1 MHCPTESQ
9 LQKTGRS
16 RIVGSDACV
25 RVKSDDRPVNQKK
38 EKERKYAKMESKCK
52 RFLSLLLA
60 LVMVIGLM
68 PMGHARAEE
77 AAVYQ
82 AAEAAATDLGLNKVG
97 DSGKFVIVSAV
108 SPDKE
113 MVANIGTNG
122 AGQTG
127 FELAPRSAADNVAAA
142 AVWTITM
149 VEGGYTVSNG
159 GRNVAVKADHQV
171 ALEED
176 AVVQIK
182 KGNNGTDDWVIY
194 SDGWCLNDHDSFAGA
209 FAGSSGSSNALSTYT
224 NLVGG
229 RSMLKLYPVTEV
241 VTEPEPTEPEPTEPE
256 PTEPEPT
263 APAEGLLAHYD
274 FETVDGATVANNVA
288 SNETTTATLHGGAAV
303 TDLEGENPLGSSLKL
318 TSAQDGMQLT
328 DIVNAAASSFSV
340 SMWYKLNA
348 ASSVNVNLF
357 QAGTIGGS
365 TGRTILILSPDSTY
379 YTYLTGDNAKT
390 PTAEPVDR
398 TQWQN
403 ITFAYDRE
411 NSKAYFYVNGVAD
424 NADGITLTGTALDVD
439 DMIVGRHRGVE
450 GAFDGLIDEVRVY
463 DKALSEEEAKA
474 IFDMIDP
481 IVNPEIP
488 VDPEPTDPIDPPVDP
503 ADAITLT
510 VDVNDPQ
517 RVIDSSSIFGINHR
531 YAFNGYGSFDSA
543 EMKVKD
549 DFKALYEAAGFGS
562 IRYPGGTISNLFN
575 WKTTIGPLAE
585 RRKQIHGFYNN
596 PGQGGIAPNFGL
608 TEIGTF
614 AESVDSEIVYVYS
627 LGRGNAQ
634 DAADLI
640 EYLNAKVGTNP
651 NGGIDWAAVRAENGH
666 PEPYNVRYFEI
677 GNEMQQAWAGS
688 DGTASQGYWT
698 TSVAAGAETAY
709 IDGGTAV
716 FNRQYAVCEEDWNA
730 EASKST
736 GEANMVRY
744 MRYANVNPKMLVD
757 GKLVDDPAFKAVN
770 EGVTVYVG
778 GTQWTVVNSFE
789 ASGPNDQHVLIDYST
804 GAIRFGDGV
813 KGKIPAAGQQITV
826 SYSVERQ
833 GFIDVSRAIKETT
846 AKINEIEGTAH
857 EAQVYSSFETAG
869 FISKMEQRGANEWYD
884 GLTIHPYSGDPGGSG
899 ASFYDSAMKKAE
911 DVGIANVQ
919 NYVNMMPADKVP
931 VISEY
936 GIFRSTDPLVR
947 SQTHAIYIAKVLMEY
962 VRLGSP
968 YIQKHCL
975 VDWYSSGAD
984 SLGPTQQAVIQAVAG
999 AGADTKTGEGS
1010 FTFFSTP
1017 SAHVFQMLNS
1027 GFGDTVVATAFSEV
1041 PTLGNG
1047 ARALSA
1053 LASTDAESNIYV
1065 AIVNASREEDYAI
1078 ALNLEGIS
1086 GEGASVTAQV
1096 LTADSYTAQNSP
1108 ENPNA
1113 VSVQELTLSG
1123 EWVQVIPKH
1132 TFVVLKIDPAGEL
1145 DTAPVVGSFA
1155 VDPVELPTKGGEAT
1169 VTITGRN
1176 LPDGIL
1182 VQCGDT
1188 TVSTTGNSIK
1198 QTVKLSFPAN
1208 TGKEDIVY
1216 SLRYS
1221 LDGVVFEGDL
1231 SVTVAVNRYDP
1242 DDASRD
1248 IPLNVLEVS
1257 CGDYQPGQATEGPAE
1272 LAVDEDPN
1280 TLWHTNWYGTSREN
1294 HWFQFELTEGYLVDG
1309 LRYQPR
1315 QSGNTNGTITRYEIQ
1330 VSDDGVSFR
1339 TVKSG
1344 SWENDRNWKLANFT
1358 GEKVKYVRLVALD
1371 AVTDN
1376 NYVFASASE
1385 IRLTGVKDD
1394 TAHEHQYEAVVTA
1407 PTCTE
1412 GGYTTYTCA
1421 CGDTYVADETAALGH
1436 TEEIIPAVAPTCTET
1451 GLTEGKKC
1459 SVCGE
1464 ILVAQEEVPAL
1475 GHTEEIIPAVAPT
1488 CIESGLTEGKK
1499 CAVCGEIL
1507 VAQEVVPATG
1517 HTEEVI
1523 PAVAPTC
1530 TETGLTE
1537 GKKCAVCGEILV
1549 AQEEIPALGHEW
1561 KGTSCTR
1568 CDAKRENPFVDVPED
1583 SFYIDPVLWAVEKG
1597 ITTGATPTTFD
1608 PNGHCQRAAVVTFL
1622 WRAAGSPEP
1631 TKNENPFTDVKEGDF
1646 FYKAVLWAVENNIT
1660 NGTTATTFSPFGKCN
1675 RAQVVTFLWRA
1686 QKSPASTAEVSF
1698 TDVQPGQFYSTA
1710 VAWAVEKNITNGM
1723 GDGTFGINTICN
1735 RAQVVTFLY
1744 RAMA

>member
-1 MHCPTESQ
+1 M
-9 LQKTGRS
+9 K
-16 RIVGSDACV
+16 
-25 RVKSDDRPVNQKK
+25 N
-38 EKERKYAKMESKCK
+38 KCK
-52 RFLSLLLA
+52 RTLSLLLA

-68 PMGHARAEE
+68 PMGYVHAEE
-77 AAVYQ
+77 GAVYQ
-82 AAEAAATDLGLNKVG
+82 AADTAATDLGLVNVG
-97 DSGKFVIVSAV
+97 DSAKFVIVSAV
-108 SPDKE
+108 SSDKE

-127 FELAPRSAADNVAAA
+127 FELAPRSAADNVAAN

-149 VEGGYTVSNG
+149 VEDGYTVSNG
-159 GRNVAVKADHQV
+159 GLNVAVKADHQV
-171 ALEED
+171 ALEEN

-194 SDGWCLNDHDSFAGA
+194 NDGWCLNDHDSFAGA
-209 FAGSSGSSNALSTYT
+209 FDSSSNALSTYT

-241 VTEPEPTEPEPTEPE
+241 VTEPEP
-256 PTEPEPT
+256 
-263 APAEGLLAHYD
+263 AVPAEGLLAHYD
-274 FETVDGATVANNVA
+274 FETVDGSTVSNNVTT
-288 SNETTTATLHGGAAV
+288 NETTVATLSGNASV
-303 TDLEGENPLGSSLKL
+303 TDLDGENVLGKSLQL
-318 TSAQDGMQLT
+318 SSAQDGLQLT
-328 DIVNAAASSFSV
+328 DIVNAATSSFTV
-340 SMWYKLNA
+340 SMWYKLNGS
-348 ASSVNVNLF
+348 SSVNVNLF

-365 TGRTILILSPDSTY
+365 TGRTILILSPESTY

-390 PTAEPVDR
+390 ATANPVDR

-403 ITFAYDRE
+403 VTFAYDQP
-411 NSKAYFYVNGVAD
+411 NNKAYFYVNGVAD

-450 GAFDGLIDEVRVY
+450 GAFDGLIDEVLVY
-463 DKALSEEEAKA
+463 DKVISAEEAKA
-474 IFDMIDP
+474 IFDMTDS
-481 IVNPEIP
+481 IVNPETP
-488 VDPEPTDPIDPPVDP
+488 VDPEPTDPTDPIDPPVDP

-531 YAFNGYGSFDSA
+531 YAFNGYGSFDS
-543 EMKVKD
+543 EKMEVKE
-549 DFKALYEAAGFGS
+549 DFKKLYEDAGFGS

-575 WKTTIGPLAE
+575 WKTTIGPVAE
-585 RRKQIHGFYNN
+585 RKNQIHGFYNN
-596 PGQGGIAPNFGL
+596 AGQGGIAPNFGL

-614 AESVDSEIVYVYS
+614 AESVGSEIVYVYS

-651 NGGIDWAAVRAENGH
+651 NGGIDWAQVRADNGH

-698 TSVAAGAETAY
+698 TSVSAGAETAY

-716 FNRQYAVCEEDWNA
+716 FNRQYAVCEEDWN
-730 EASKST
+730 EQASKST

-744 MRYANVNPKMLVD
+744 MRYANVNPKMED
-757 GKLVDDPAFKAVN
+757 ETGSIVDDPSFKAVN
-770 EGVTVYVG
+770 DGVTVYVG
-778 GTQWTVVNSFE
+778 GYQWTVVSSFD
-789 ASGPNDQHVLIDYST
+789 ASGPNDQHVVVDYST
-804 GAIRFGDGV
+804 GAIRFGDGQ

-826 SYSVERQ
+826 SYSVERE
-833 GFIDVSRAIKETT
+833 GFIDVSQAIKNTM
-846 AKINEIEGTAH
+846 ARINEIEGTSH
-857 EAQVYSSFETAG
+857 EAYVYSSFETAG
-869 FISKMEQRGANEWYD
+869 FINKMAERGANEWYD
-884 GLTIHPYSGDPGGSG
+884 GLTIHPYSGTPTGSG
-899 ASFYDSAMKKAE
+899 TSFYDSAMLLAE
-911 DVGIANVQ
+911 NVGVRNVQ

-975 VDWYSSGAD
+975 IDWYSSGAD

-999 AGADTKTGEGS
+999 SDADTKTGEGT

-1027 GFGDTVVATAFSEV
+1027 GFGDTVVATEFSEV

-1047 ARALSA
+1047 AKALSA
-1053 LASTDAESNIYV
+1053 LATTDGDSNIYV

-1078 ALNLEGIS
+1078 ALDLQGIS

-1096 LTADSYTAQNSP
+1096 LTADSYAAQNSP
-1108 ENPNA
+1108 ENPTA

-1123 EWVQVIPKH
+1123 EWIQVIPKH
-1132 TFVVLKIDPAGEL
+1132 TFVVLKIDPAAEI
-1145 DTAPVVGSFA
+1145 DDSTVVGGFT

-1182 VQCGDT
+1182 VKCGDETVT
-1188 TVSTTGNSIK
+1188 TSGNSIK
-1198 QTVKLSFPAN
+1198 QTAVLTFPAN
-1208 TGKEDIVY
+1208 TTKEDIVY
-1216 SLRYS
+1216 GIQYS
-1221 LDGVVFEGDL
+1221 LDGETFEGEL

-1248 IPLNVLEVS
+1248 IPLSVLEVS
-1257 CGDYQPGQATEGPAE
+1257 TGDYQPGQATEGPAE
-1272 LAVDEDPN
+1272 LAVDNNPD

-1294 HWFQFELTEGYLVDG
+1294 HWFQFELTDAYIVDG
-1309 LRYQPR
+1309 LRYWPR
-1315 QSGNTNGTITRYEIQ
+1315 QSGNSNGTITRYEIQ
-1330 VSDDGVSFR
+1330 VSDDGENFR

-1344 SWENDRNWKLANFT
+1344 SWENDRNWKLASFS
-1358 GEKVKYVRLVALD
+1358 GENVKYVRLVAVD
-1371 AVTDN
+1371 AITDN

-1394 TAHEHQYEAVVTA
+1394 TAHEHSYTAVVTA

-1412 GGYTTYTCA
+1412 GGYTTYTCS
-1421 CGDTYVADETAALGH
+1421 CGDSYVADETPALGHTEEVIPGKEATCTEPGLTEGKKCSVCGEILVAQEEIPALGH
-1436 TEEIIPAVAPTCTET
+1436 TEEIIPGKDATCTEPGLTEGKKCSVCGEILVAQEEIPALGHTAAEPVIENEKAATCTEDGSYDSVVYCAVCGEEISRETVTVPAVGHTEEVIPAVEPTCTET

-1464 ILVAQEEVPAL
+1464 ILVAQEE
-1475 GHTEEIIPAVAPT
+1475 
-1488 CIESGLTEGKK
+1488 
-1499 CAVCGEIL
+1499 
-1507 VAQEVVPATG
+1507 
-1517 HTEEVI
+1517 
-1523 PAVAPTC
+1523 
-1530 TETGLTE
+1530 
-1537 GKKCAVCGEILV
+1537 
-1549 AQEEIPALGHEW
+1549 IPALGHDW
-1561 KGTSCTR
+1561 HGTGCSR
-1568 CDAKRENPFVDVPED
+1568 CDATRENPFVDVPED

-1597 ITTGATPTTFD
+1597 ITTGATETTFN
-1608 PNGHCQRAAVVTFL
+1608 PNGNCMRAHVVTFL

-1631 TKNENPFTDVKEGDF
+1631 KTTNNPFVDVKETDF
-1646 FYKAVLWAVENNIT
+1646 FYKAVLWAVENEIT
-1660 NGTTATTFSPFGKCN
+1660 NGLTTTTFGPTVDCN

-1686 QKSPASTAEVSF
+1686 MNKPAPTATEHPF
-1698 TDVQPGQFYSTA
+1698 TDVAEDQFYYEA
-1710 VAWAVEKNITNGM
+1710 MLWAVENGITNGLTET
-1723 GDGTFGINTICN
+1723 TFGPNALCN

-1744 RAMA
+1744 RTYVK

>member
-1 MHCPTESQ
+1 
-9 LQKTGRS
+9 
-16 RIVGSDACV
+16 
-25 RVKSDDRPVNQKK
+25 
-38 EKERKYAKMESKCK
+38 MENKCK
-52 RFLSLLLA
+52 RALSLLLA

-68 PMGHARAEE
+68 PMGFARAEE
-77 AAVYQ
+77 GPVYQ
-82 AAEAAATDLGLNKVG
+82 AADTAATDLGLNDVG
-97 DSGKFVIVSAV
+97 DSGMFVIVSAV
-108 SPDKE
+108 SSDKE

-127 FELAPRSAADNVAAA
+127 FELAPRSAADNVAAN

-149 VEGGYTVSNG
+149 VEDGYTVSNG
-159 GRNVAVKADHQV
+159 GLNVAVKADHQV
-171 ALEED
+171 ALEAD

-194 SDGWCLNDHDSFAGA
+194 NDGWCLNDHDSFAGA
-209 FAGSSGSSNALSTYT
+209 FDNSSNALSTYT

-229 RSMLKLYPVTEV
+229 RSMLKLYPVTKV
-241 VTEPEPTEPEPTEPE
+241 VTEPEP
-256 PTEPEPT
+256 
-263 APAEGLLAHYD
+263 AVPAEGLLAYYD
-274 FETVDGATVANNVA
+274 FETVDGSTVANNVT
-288 SNETTTATLHGGAAV
+288 SNETTVATLSGGAAV
-303 TDLEGENPLGSSLKL
+303 TNLDGENPLGSSLQL
-318 TSAQDGMQLT
+318 SSAQDGLQLT
-328 DIVNAAASSFSV
+328 DIVNAAQSSFSV
-340 SMWYKLNA
+340 SMWYKMNA
-348 ASSVNVNLF
+348 TSSVNVNLF

-365 TGRTILILSPDSTY
+365 TGRTILILSPESTY

-390 PTAEPVDR
+390 PTANPVDR

-403 ITFAYDRE
+403 ITFSYDLE
-411 NSKAYFYVNGVAD
+411 TNKAYFYVNGVAD
-424 NADGITLTGTALDVD
+424 NADGITLSGTALDVD

-450 GAFDGLIDEVRVY
+450 GAFDGLIDEVLVY
-463 DKALSEEEAKA
+463 DRVITAEEAKA
-474 IFDMIDP
+474 IFDMTDP

-488 VDPEPTDPIDPPVDP
+488 VDPDPTDPVDPPVDP

-531 YAFNGYGSFDSA
+531 YAFNGYGSFDS
-543 EMKVKD
+543 EKMEVKA
-549 DFKALYEAAGFGS
+549 DFKKLYEDAGFGS

-575 WKTTIGPLAE
+575 WKTTIGPVAD
-585 RRKQIHGFYNN
+585 RKNQIHGFYNN

-666 PEPYNVRYFEI
+666 PDPYNVRYFEI

-698 TSVAAGAETAY
+698 TSVSAGAETAY

-716 FNRQYAVCEEDWNA
+716 FNRQYAVCEEDWN
-730 EASKST
+730 EQASKST
-736 GEANMVRY
+736 GEQNMVRY
-744 MRYANVNPKMLVD
+744 MRYANVNPKKLVD
-757 GKLVDDPAFKAVN
+757 GKLVDDPEFKAVN
-770 EGVTVYVG
+770 DGVTVYVG
-778 GTQWTVVNSFE
+778 GTQWTVVSSFD
-789 ASGPNDQHVLIDYST
+789 ASGPNDQHVVIDYST

-813 KGKIPAAGQQITV
+813 NGKIPAAGQQITV

-833 GFIDVSRAIKETT
+833 GFIDVSKAIKETT
-846 AKINEIEGTAH
+846 AKINELEGTSH
-857 EAQVYSSFETAG
+857 EAHVYSSFETAG
-869 FISKMEQRGANEWYD
+869 FISKMEQRDANEWYD

-936 GIFRSTDPLVR
+936 GIFRSTDQLVR

-999 AGADTKTGEGS
+999 SDADTKTGEGT

-1027 GFGDTVVATAFSEV
+1027 GFGDTVVATEFSEV
-1041 PTLGNG
+1041 PTLSNG
-1047 ARALSA
+1047 AKALSA
-1053 LASTDAESNIYV
+1053 LASTDENSNIYV
-1065 AIVNASREEDYAI
+1065 AIVNASRTEDYAI
-1078 ALNLEGIS
+1078 ALDLQGIS
-1086 GEGASVTAQV
+1086 GEGATVTAQV

-1113 VSVQELTLSG
+1113 VSVQELALSG

-1145 DTAPVVGSFA
+1145 DTAPVVGGFT

-1176 LPDGIL
+1176 LPEGIL
-1182 VQCGDT
+1182 VRSGDM
-1188 TVSTTGNSIK
+1188 TVTATGNSIK
-1198 QTVKLSFPAN
+1198 QTAVLTFPAN
-1208 TGKEDIVY
+1208 TGKEDVVY
-1216 SLRYS
+1216 GIQYS
-1221 LDGVVFEGDL
+1221 LDGVTFEGDL

-1257 CGDYQPGQATEGPAE
+1257 AGDWQTGYESSEGPAE
-1272 LAVDEDPN
+1272 LAVDNNPD

-1294 HWFQFELTEGYLVDG
+1294 HWFQFELTEGYIVDG
-1309 LRYQPR
+1309 LRYWPR
-1315 QSGNTNGTITRYEIQ
+1315 QSGNSNGTITRYEIQ
-1330 VSDDGVSFR
+1330 VSDDGESFR
-1339 TVKSG
+1339 SVKSG
-1344 SWENDRNWKLANFT
+1344 SWENDRNWKLASFA
-1358 GEKVKYVRLVALD
+1358 GENVKYVRLVALD

-1376 NYVFASASE
+1376 NYVFASAAE

-1394 TAHEHQYEAVVTA
+1394 TAHEHSYTAVVTE

-1412 GGYTTYTCA
+1412 QGYTTYTCE
-1421 CGDTYVADETAALGH
+1421 CGDSYVADYTDALGH
-1436 TEEIIPAVAPTCTET
+1436 TEEIIPAVEATCT
-1451 GLTEGKKC
+1451 
-1459 SVCGE
+1459 
-1464 ILVAQEEVPAL
+1464 
-1475 GHTEEIIPAVAPT
+1475 
-1488 CIESGLTEGKK
+1488 ESGLTEGVK

-1507 VAQEVVPATG
+1507 VEQEV
-1517 HTEEVI
+1517 
-1523 PAVAPTC
+1523 
-1530 TETGLTE
+1530 
-1537 GKKCAVCGEILV
+1537 
-1549 AQEEIPALGHEW
+1549 IPALGHDW
-1561 KGTSCTR
+1561 KGTGCTR
-1568 CDAKRENPFVDVPED
+1568 CDEKRENPFVDVPED
-1583 SFYIDPVLWAVEKG
+1583 AFYIDPVLWAVEKG
-1597 ITTGATPTTFD
+1597 ITTGVDDTHFNPFGRCD
-1608 PNGHCQRAAVVTFL
+1608 RASVVTFL

-1631 TKNENPFTDVKEGDF
+1631 TTTENPFVDVNENHF
-1646 FYKAVLWAVENNIT
+1646 YYKAVLWAVEEGIT
-1660 NGTTATTFSPFGKCN
+1660 NGTSATTFAPFAKC
-1675 RAQVVTFLWRA
+1675 T
-1686 QKSPASTAEVSF
+1686 
-1698 TDVQPGQFYSTA
+1698 
-1710 VAWAVEKNITNGM
+1710 
-1723 GDGTFGINTICN
+1723 

-1744 RAMA
+1744 RALGEPEVEATESGFTDVTDPKLYFYAPVLWAVENGITNGVGDGSFGINRTCDRAQVVTFLYRAYEG